1 MRLRLWLVAFLS
13 LIVSISLSSE
23 EITIQASTMHLSKS
37 IELYTGD
44 SQKIN
49 SCSEIN
55 EQYTLK
61 DHWVR
66 NQKSFLKT
74 DSTIKEIWISF
85 QITNDLDQ
93 ELIFFLPFFTGKYSE
108 IILCT
113 DINGEWTESLSG
125 ESIPSES
132 KIIDSNYPDFQIF
145 IPPKSTHRFYLKLFS
160 DYSINTQITIYPL
173 NTFLNLSNL
182 QNTLGIIIFLFY
194 SSSLFSIVLRF
205 YNNFQISYVFIFLF
219 CLSLMLF
226 SLSEINFYSLSNVF
240 HHTRSFV
247 SNYSYFFVIILF
259 HQAYTILVFSN
270 EDYPS
275 RMTLIL
281 KIFFALTVII
291 FANFVFDFIPID
303 TRITICTFAS
313 LLYCFYIY
321 LCIGFI
327 KEDYPPADLFFYS
340 LVILLLPGFLYILYT
355 FQIIPSGFP
364 SYLLILVLAIHFA
377 IIAYPLLKKVE
388 VVRNAMEPSRHND
401 IKSLALSPKPLYKKS
416 HILGIN
422 IENKILELKKLMEL
436 EKVFLDEDLHSGDLA
451 AMLALTPHQLSQL
464 LSQVL
469 DTHYHKMIQEYRIQ
483 EAIQRIKLNEDKNLL
498 TIGFEVG
505 FQSKSAFNTAFKKIT
520 GKTPMELKKS
530 LLSENQPN

>member
-13 LIVSISLSSE
+13 LIISISLLSE
-23 EITIQASTMHLSKS
+23 EITIQASTIQLSKS
-37 IELYTGD
+37 LELYTGD
-44 SQKIN
+44 SHKIT
-49 SCSEIN
+49 SCSEIS
-55 EQYTLK
+55 EQYELK
-61 DHWVR
+61 DHWTR
-66 NQKSFLKT
+66 NQKSFLET
-74 DSTIKEIWISF
+74 DSHTKEIWISF
-85 QITNDLDQ
+85 PITNDLDK
-93 ELIFFLPFFTGKYSE
+93 ELIYFLPFFIGKYSE
-108 IILCT
+108 ILLCT
-113 DINGEWTESLSG
+113 EINDEWTESLSG
-125 ESIPSES
+125 ELIPSES

-145 IPPKSTHRFYLKLFS
+145 IPPRSTHRFYLKLFS
-160 DYSINTQITIYPL
+160 EYSINTQITIYAL

-182 QNTLGIIIFLFY
+182 QNTLGIITFLFY
-194 SSSLFSIVLRF
+194 SSSLFVIVLRF
-205 YNNFQISYVFIFLF
+205 YNNFQRSYVLLFLL
-219 CLSLMLF
+219 CLCMMLF
-226 SLSEINFYSLSNVF
+226 SLSEINFYSLRNVF
-240 HHTRSFV
+240 HHTRIPV
-247 SNYSYFFVIILF
+247 SNYTYFFVLIIF
-259 HQAYTILVFSN
+259 HQAYTIIVFN
-270 EDYPS
+270 NDDYPS

-281 KIFFALTVII
+281 KIFLALTVCI
-291 FANFVFDFIPID
+291 FAGYILDIVPID
-303 TRITICTFAS
+303 IRILICTIAS

-321 LCIGFI
+321 LCIRFI

-388 VVRNAMEPSRHND
+388 VVRNAMEPSSNND
-401 IKSLALSPKPLYKKS
+401 IKSLALSSKPVYKKS

-422 IENKILELKKLMEL
+422 IEKKILELNKLMEH
-436 EKVFLDEDLHSGDLA
+436 EKVFLNEDLHSGDLA

-530 LLSENQPN
+530 FFSEKQSS